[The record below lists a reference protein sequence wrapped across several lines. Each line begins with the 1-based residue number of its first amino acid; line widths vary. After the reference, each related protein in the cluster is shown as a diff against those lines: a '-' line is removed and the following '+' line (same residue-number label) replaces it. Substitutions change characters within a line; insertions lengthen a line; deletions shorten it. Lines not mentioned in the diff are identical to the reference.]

1 MTENVQKFGGV
12 FRPVAMLML
21 CSVVASA
28 GGFRD
33 GKDAYDRGDYAT
45 ALAELLPAAAQG
57 HAEGQ
62 YQLGVMYYFGY
73 GVKEDDAE
81 AIKWFRKAADQGHA
95 MAQNHLGDM
104 YYYGYGIAED
114 NAEAMKWFHK
124 AAAQGYA
131 EALFNLGVMYAKG
144 YGVAKDDAEAMKW
157 FHKAAAQGYAAAQF
171 SLGAM
176 YSDGYGEAKKDVAEA
191 MKWFRRAA
199 DQGYTKAQYILGY
212 MYENGAEVPKDLVEA
227 HRWYTLAEAR
237 GENIA
242 GYKRAELA
250 EKMTDAQ
257 LAEAKRKARDGLQA
271 EDFTLWTLAGE
282 RFNLSE
288 NVGKPIFLNFWTTWC
303 PPCIAEMPAM
313 EKLKQTIGD
322 SVQIVG
328 INLQESPATVRR
340 FIQNRGFTWTFL
352 LDLRREVGNAYNVSG
367 IPVSFFLDTNGRIV
381 HRFNGARDYET
392 FLKATRQVMG
402 MEAENWGPGVGTD
415 H

>member
-1 MTENVQKFGGV
+1 MTEKVQKFGGA
-12 FRPVAMLML
+12 FRPFALLLMCALVAA
-21 CSVVASA
+21 SVAW
-28 GGFRD
+28 GGFRE

-45 ALAELLPAAAQG
+45 ALAEFQPVATQG

-62 YQLGVMYYFGY
+62 YQLGVMYYYGY

-81 AIKWFRKAADQGHA
+81 AVKWFQKAADQGHA

-104 YYYGYGIAED
+104 YYFGYGIAED
-114 NAEAMKWFHK
+114 DAEAVKWFQK

-131 EALFNLGVMYAKG
+131 EALFNLGVMYTKG
-144 YGVAKDDAEAMKW
+144 FGVAKDDAEALKW
-157 FHKAAAQGYAAAQF
+157 FRKAAEEGHDAAQF

-176 YSDGYGEAKKDVAEA
+176 YSDGHGEAEKDTDEA

-199 DQGYTKAQYILGY
+199 AQGYAKAQYLLGY
-212 MYENGAEVPKDLVEA
+212 MHENGTEVPKDLVEA
-227 HRWYTLAEAR
+227 HRWYALAEAR
-237 GENIA
+237 GEIIA

-250 EKMTDAQ
+250 EKLTDAQ

-271 EDFTLWTLAGE
+271 EDFTLWTPAGE
-282 RFNLSE
+282 RFKLSE

-303 PPCIAEMPAM
+303 PPCIAEMPDM
-313 EKLKQTIGD
+313 EKLKQTLGD

-352 LDLRREVGNAYNVSG
+352 LDPRREVGNAYNVKG
-367 IPVSFFLDTNGRIV
+367 IPVSLFLDTKGSIV

-392 FLKATRQVMG
+392 FLEAARQAMGKATLEERR
-402 MEAENWGPGVGTD
+402 
-415 H
+415 

>member
-12 FRPVAMLML
+12 FRPFAMLML

-131 EALFNLGVMYAKG
+131 
-144 YGVAKDDAEAMKW
+144 
-157 FHKAAAQGYAAAQF
+157 AAQF

-176 YSDGYGEAKKDVAEA
+176 YSDGYGEAKKDVDEA

-402 MEAENWGPGVGTD
+402 MEAEK
-415 H
+415 